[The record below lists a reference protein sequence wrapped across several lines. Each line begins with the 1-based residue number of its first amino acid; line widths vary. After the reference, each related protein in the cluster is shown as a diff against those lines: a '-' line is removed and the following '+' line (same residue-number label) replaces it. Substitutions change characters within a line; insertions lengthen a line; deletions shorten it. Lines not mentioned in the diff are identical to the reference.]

1 MKLQELVTEI
11 LTSGEFSKPKDKFGI
26 IDETI
31 YGEELEQFK
40 DRILQTE
47 EFADCEELIIMKHPV
62 NQNEL
67 GEVIHPKMYK
77 VNSEDKNTFKGK
89 CYLLSLG
96 LTPEMYDPN
105 KLHEP
110 VLDGACITP
119 VLYDPQTFQPK
130 KKIVL
135 EFSPEFAQDQYIYG
149 LGSPSMIEEAEKNG
163 ETIIRKQLHDTLDKI
178 FNNPEN
184 YQVKGEKGMLVR
196 GLFEEVNDK
205 NTNYKMDL
213 LGLQT
218 EKETHTTVYFFEKD
232 EENSTEGQVSLKLS
246 TIPIP
251 IELRDKFVEELGPK
265 SVHVTREEIE
275 DFLKRNEK

>member
-47 EFADCEELIIMKHPV
+47 EFANCEELIIMKHPV

-135 EFSPEFAQDQYIYG
+135 EFSPELAQDQQV
-149 LGSPSMIEEAEKNG
+149 NG
-163 ETIIRKQLHDTLDKI
+163 ESILRKQLHEKLDRI
-178 FNNPEN
+178 FDNPEN